1 MVLLHTKE
9 ASIKIETGLTDLE
22 SEQWCFPRHPC
33 QAHRHTMHAMQPKHL
48 LETFSTEQIRGWFDE
63 ADRDGSGTLCINEFF
78 MWSLQDASAQ
88 FGSKALQSAF
98 ERYDRDNTG
107 QLDAM
112 EFGKACAEPMNDEDL
127 RPYGF
132 VRGTEDLLL
141 K

>member
-1 MVLLHTKE
+1 MSSPRDAAVRQAERRLVLGNTQSHVLRFAEHD
-9 ASIKIETGLTDLE
+9 TDGNQELDFDE
-22 SEQWCFPRHPC
+22 FY
-33 QAHRHTMHAMQPKHL
+33 AMQPKHL

-112 EFGKACAEPMNDEDL
+112 EFGKAWDL
-127 RPYGF
+127 RRYSCTG
-132 VRGTEDLLL
+132 L
-141 K
+141 